1 MSEFNINIKNNN
13 ILADEQNIDFIN
25 NKNDNDILKNNIKL
39 IGQYFICPK
48 CNLNIPALP
57 FFVNSI
63 EMGSIEILINCKCGN
78 KDRMP
83 LDDCFN
89 YKIPLPKIDV
99 CEECS
104 SNKPNLNCLYCINCS
119 KWICEDCRLYFI
131 DIEKNHNYSKYPIV
145 FSERCDI
152 HINYENLYYCKR
164 CRIDLCIKCKKF
176 HPQKHEIINLIE
188 YYKKVENLPSTINFE
203 KYIDIVFKKNE
214 ELKKICLDIL
224 EKLENEEEEND
235 YNENNENNENN
246 NNDYNN
252 PFIDINTEKENF
264 LELYNKNLRLNKQLD
279 KFIHIL
285 YNIFKLSDNH
295 PTYNIIHNFELSSYI
310 NNSNIPEIELE
321 NKNNKNNYYKEQYLK
336 INKYFKENHL
346 LMIKSLI
353 LINEQKSYLDNL
365 NVKHLLKI
373 NEELIA
379 FTSGNSFQIFNI
391 KNKKFT
397 SKINEH
403 SKEITKII
411 ILKNGKLVTGGKDS
425 QIRIWNI
432 GEGENIVLAGLLS
445 AHDDEI
451 IELKELSNKCLLSGD
466 IKGKIIIWD
475 INKYKQNQSFSLN
488 TNLVGIFEITFDEF
502 FMVTDKYL
510 GIYQNNKKS
519 ILHNFENNKINC
531 TLFINSI
538 SICGINNN
546 YINIYQIKPFS
557 LKKTLLINA
566 NIISI
571 KQFTNK
577 YFYGISSEYTLHF
590 FNLNNYE
597 QLFCINVK
605 TYNFFEFLVMN
616 ESTVYSGSNNG
627 LTEWNSNFSSLI
639 DDYVDNIV
647 LV

>member
-1 MSEFNINIKNNN
+1 MSEFKIKNNF
-13 ILADEQNIDFIN
+13 LDEEQNIDFIN
-25 NKNDNDILKNNIKL
+25 NNKNETLKNSIKL
-39 IGQYFICPK
+39 IGKYFICPK

-83 LDDCFN
+83 LDDYFN
-89 YKIPLPKIDV
+89 YKTPFCKIDI
-99 CEECS
+99 CEECN
-104 SNKPNLNCLYCINCS
+104 SNKPDLNCLYCINCS
-119 KWICEDCRLYFI
+119 KWICEDCRLCFI
-131 DIEKNHNYSKYPIV
+131 DIEKNHNYSKHPTV
-145 FSERCDI
+145 LSERCDI
-152 HINYENLYYCKR
+152 HINYENLYYCKI
-164 CRIDLCIKCKKF
+164 CRIEHCIKCKKL
-176 HPQKHEIINLIE
+176 HQKNHKIINLIE
-188 YYKKVENLPSTINFE
+188 YYKKIKNLPSTINFE
-203 KYIDIVFKKNE
+203 KCIEFVFKKNE
-214 ELKKICLDIL
+214 ELKTICLDIL
-224 EKLENEEEEND
+224 EKLENENDEND
-235 YNENNENNENN
+235 YIG

-252 PFIDINTEKENF
+252 VFFDINTEKENF

-285 YNIFKLSDNH
+285 YNIFILANNH

-310 NNSNIPEIELE
+310 NNNIPEIKLE
-321 NKNNKNNYYKEQYLK
+321 NKNNKNNYYREQYQK

-346 LMIKSLI
+346 LKIKTLI

-373 NEELIA
+373 NEDLIA
-379 FTSGNSFQIFNI
+379 FTSDTFFQIFNI
-391 KNKKFT
+391 KNKKF
-397 SKINEH
+397 SCKINEH

-411 ILKNGKLVTGGKDS
+411 IIKNGKLVTGAKDS

-432 GEGENIVLAGLLS
+432 REGEPVTLACLLS
-445 AHDDEI
+445 GHDDEI
-451 IELKELSNKCLLSGD
+451 IELQELSNKSLLSGD
-466 IKGKIIIWD
+466 IKGKVIIWD
-475 INKYKQNQSFSLN
+475 INKYKQNQTFYLS
-488 TNLVGIFEITFDEF
+488 TNLIGVFEIIFDEF
-502 FMVTDKYL
+502 FIVTDKYL
-510 GIYQNNKKS
+510 GIYCNNKKT
-519 ILHNFENNKINC
+519 ILHNLENNRINC
-531 TLFINSI
+531 ALFINSI
-538 SICGINNN
+538 AICGINNN
-546 YINIYQIKPFS
+546 YINFYQIKPFS
-557 LKKTLLINA
+557 LKKKLLINV

-616 ESTVYSGSNNG
+616 DSNVYSGSNNG

-639 DDYVDNIV
+639 DDFVDNIV